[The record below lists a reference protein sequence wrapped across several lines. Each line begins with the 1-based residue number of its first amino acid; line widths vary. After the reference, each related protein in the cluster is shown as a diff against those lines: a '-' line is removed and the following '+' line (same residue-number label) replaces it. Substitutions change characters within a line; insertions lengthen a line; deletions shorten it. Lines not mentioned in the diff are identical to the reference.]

1 MNLCCHIVKTTKDK
15 RELQTHGSSEFPLA
29 AYYLEGDGTPS
40 TTIDWHWH
48 QEFEIIYIK
57 DGECRIEVP
66 GNECILKKGEIAIIN
81 ANILHYIPPEKY
93 FYLESFVFSP
103 SLIAGDRNSV
113 FYKKYISSII
123 NTPSTSLWVSNRK
136 EDATLFEKAYS
147 AVKNEEEFYEFTSR
161 EALSSLILSVYG
173 KRDSTGIADRIS
185 ERDRKRI
192 SAMLEYIHTHYAE
205 NITLDDIASSASIS
219 PREALR
225 CFKRTIGRSPI
236 EYLVRYRL
244 SLSADA
250 LLNEKDKTISEIAA
264 LCGFDSPSYFSKEFK
279 MYYQKTPKEYRNTT

>member
-1 MNLCCHIVKTTKDK
+1 M
-15 RELQTHGSSEFPLA
+15 
-29 AYYLEGDGTPS
+29 
-40 TTIDWHWH
+40 
-48 QEFEIIYIK
+48 
-57 DGECRIEVP
+57 
-66 GNECILKKGEIAIIN
+66 
-81 ANILHYIPPEKY
+81 
-93 FYLESFVFSP
+93 
-103 SLIAGDRNSV
+103 
-113 FYKKYISSII
+113 
-123 NTPSTSLWVSNRK
+123 SNRK
-136 EDATLFEKAYS
+136 EDAILFEKAYS

-236 EYLVRYRL
+236 EYLVKYRL
-244 SLSADA
+244 SQSADA
-250 LLNEKDKTISEIAA
+250 LLNEKDKTISEIAS

-279 MYYQKTPKEYRNTT
+279 TYYQKTPKEYRNTQ